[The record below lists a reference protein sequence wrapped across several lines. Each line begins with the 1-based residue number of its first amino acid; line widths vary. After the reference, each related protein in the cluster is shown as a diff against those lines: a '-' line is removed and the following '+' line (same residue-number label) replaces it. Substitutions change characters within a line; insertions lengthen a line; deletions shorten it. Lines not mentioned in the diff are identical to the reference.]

1 MESSGGYNVC
11 PICKNL
17 FPMSELVDH
26 ANKCADQTTMKSVVL
41 VSPEKPKEEDVRLIN
56 PHEKKKFLVKMIKQK
71 HMNIFLKKENEKKKI
86 LD

>member
-41 VSPEKPKEEDVRLIN
+41 VSPEKSKEEDVRLIN